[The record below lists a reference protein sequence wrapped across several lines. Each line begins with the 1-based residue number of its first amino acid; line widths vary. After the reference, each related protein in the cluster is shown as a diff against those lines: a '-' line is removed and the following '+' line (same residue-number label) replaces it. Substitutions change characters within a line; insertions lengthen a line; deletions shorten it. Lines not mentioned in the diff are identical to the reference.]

1 MRKKSK
7 TIESLNSLII
17 LIMAVVKFLRKCCSE
32 LLSYVPGSLV
42 KLGIN
47 WDVFSAVLILLKI
60 KNKFEHI
67 IDFVNC
73 NVGTGSGPP
82 VVAVA
87 CM

>member
-1 MRKKSK
+1 
-7 TIESLNSLII
+7 
-17 LIMAVVKFLRKCCSE
+17 MAVVEFLRKCCFE
-32 LLSYVPGSLV
+32 LLSYVLGSLV

-67 IDFVNC
+67 IDFIDC